1 MIWLQLKHNFIRKKQ
16 KSRFK
21 TDLPKIFR
29 KKENF
34 SRILKNVL
42 AKPKIEG
49 YIQ

>member
-21 TDLPKIFR
+21 TDLPQKIFR

-34 SRILKNVL
+34 SRILKKIFSPN
-42 AKPKIEG
+42 PK
-49 YIQ
+49 